1 MASKNIHKQELPDQ
15 VLTDLGFTDNVEV
28 GLMMKNLD
36 IEEVVLSESLTQYNK
51 VKDLFTKE
59 TTADLTTVTR
69 AFVLPMHNVST
80 DRLKAALKEHKI
92 GITNDYEKADFI
104 IPHTNYYDVYQ
115 GVENIPQTKLMFKMV
130 NGYYSNDHR
139 TAVVDYNAKTGNNV
153 ILDKISLGD
162 SYQHN
167 LDYESAPY
175 DSYYFSKM
183 SLLLADLIDKGEM
196 AVIETDTILNQS
208 ANRIPMTK
216 ELMEDVQK
224 MIDNYS
230 ATEDE
235 IEMAGKI
242 IPTIDPTGEPYL
254 LYKYAGEFLDSCSYK
269 YNRNKDV
276 LYWMDK
282 NNIAVLSRMNAEEA
296 IKYFED
302 KDMLDSR
309 CFRALE
315 VKCREEI
322 QIHNRELYT
331 FKVQVKPE
339 YRKYMEGQQ

>member
-1 MASKNIHKQELPDQ
+1 MASKNAHHSEVSDQ
-15 VLTDLGFTDNVEV
+15 LLTDLGFDEAVEV

-36 IEEVVLSESLTQYNK
+36 IEEIYLSESLAQY
-51 VKDLFTKE
+51 TKIQTLLETE
-59 TTADLTTVTR
+59 TTADLTQVKK

-104 IPHTNYYDVYQ
+104 IPHTNFYDHYQ
-115 GVENIPQTKLMFKMV
+115 SVETIPQSKLMFKLC
-130 NGYYSNDHR
+130 NGYYSNEHR
-139 TAVVDYNAKTGNNV
+139 AGVADYYATTGNNV
-153 ILDKISLGD
+153 ILDKNSLGD

-167 LDYESAPY
+167 IDYVSAPY
-175 DSYYFSKM
+175 DSYCFSKM
-183 SLLLADLIDKGEM
+183 SLALADLIDKDELQ
-196 AVIETDTILNQS
+196 VIETDTILNQS
-208 ANRIPMTK
+208 ANRVPLTE
-216 ELMEDVQK
+216 ELMEDIKK
-224 MIDNYS
+224 MVDTYS
-230 ATEDE
+230 ASDEE

-254 LYKYAGEFLDSCSYK
+254 LYKYAEDFLDNCSYK

-276 LYWMDK
+276 MYWMDK
-282 NNIAVLSRMNAEEA
+282 HKIAHLSRFNAEQA
-296 IKYFED
+296 IKYFEENG
-302 KDMLDSR
+302 MLDSR

-315 VKCREEI
+315 VKCRQEI

-339 YRKYMEGQQ
+339 YRKYMQD

>member
-1 MASKNIHKQELPDQ
+1 MANKHIHQQELPDQ
-15 VLTDLGFTDNVEV
+15 VLTDLGFDEAVEV

-36 IEEVVLSESLTQYNK
+36 IEEIYLSESLSQYDK
-51 VKDLFTKE
+51 VIKLLEKE

-104 IPHTNYYDVYQ
+104 IPHTNFYDSYQ
-115 GVENIPQTKLMFKMV
+115 SVETIPQSKLMFKMI
-130 NGYYSNDHR
+130 NGYYSNEHR
-139 TAVVDYNAKTGNNV
+139 AGVADYYATTGNNV
-153 ILDKISLGD
+153 ILEKNSLGD

-167 LDYESAPY
+167 IDYVSAPY
-175 DSYYFSKM
+175 DSYCFSKM
-183 SLLLADLIDKGEM
+183 SLLLADLVDKGEM

-208 ANRIPMTK
+208 ANRVPMTE
-216 ELMEDVQK
+216 ELMEDIKK
-224 MIDNYS
+224 MVDNYS
-230 ATEDE
+230 ASEEE

-254 LYKYAGEFLDSCSYK
+254 LYKYAYEFLDNVSYK

-276 LYWMDK
+276 TYWMDK
-282 NNIAVLSRMNAEEA
+282 HNINYLSRMNAEDA
-296 IKYFED
+296 IKHFEE
-302 KDMLDSR
+302 KGMLDSR

-315 VKCREEI
+315 VQCRKEI
-322 QIHNRELYT
+322 NIHNRELYT

-339 YRKYMEGQQ
+339 YRKYMQD